1 MRVVGEKTLPIP
13 PHPKHSPIKVTI
25 AYDIDQTVYVEVT
38 DLVTDGALGTFEIDR
53 ADNLS
58 EPEVQSL
65 QKSVEGVAID

>member
-1 MRVVGEKTLPIP
+1 MLYL
-13 PHPKHSPIKVTI
+13 S
-25 AYDIDQTVYVEVT
+25 YT

-58 EPEVQSL
+58 EPDVQSL

>member
-1 MRVVGEKTLPIP
+1 MVWLADFFVILCGPVGISMLYL
-13 PHPKHSPIKVTI
+13 S
-25 AYDIDQTVYVEVT
+25 YT

>member
-1 MRVVGEKTLPIP
+1 MLCL
-13 PHPKHSPIKVTI
+13 S
-25 AYDIDQTVYVEVT
+25 YT